1 MVGQGSSTLPVPHDD
16 VIPGTETSTLAAPSA
31 SPSVIDAD
39 EKIGDRGSTTS
50 HSNQLQ
56 PVDEVP
62 VDEKNEL
69 EKTQTMESMH
79 EYPKAWKLAVISIAL
94 CLSVFCMALD
104 NTIIATAI
112 PKITDHF
119 NSLNDVGWYG
129 SAYLLTTCSF
139 QLLFGKIYTF
149 YSVKW
154 VYVTAMLIFEV
165 GSILCAAA
173 PTSTALIIGRA
184 IAGVGSAG
192 IFAGALLIVAQTVPL
207 DKRPTYTGMIGSM
220 YGLASVAGPLLGG
233 VFTDSA
239 SLTWRW
245 CFWINLPFGAV
256 TLGFII
262 FFYTDIRQTKKTTL
276 TWGERIEQF
285 DLHGT
290 AVFLPAIICL
300 LLALQWGG
308 SKYPWGNGRVIALL
322 VLAGVLLAAFVGIQI
337 WKQDKGTVPP
347 RIIKQR
353 SIAASAWFAAM
364 LGAAFFV
371 LVYYIP
377 IWFQAIK
384 SVSATGSGIR
394 NLPMILG
401 LVIMSIVAGG
411 LVTVTGFYNP
421 FIIGSTVLASIG
433 AGLIT
438 TWEVDTGHAQW
449 IGYQALFG
457 IGIGMGMQQPL
468 IAVQTVLPSR
478 DIATGTAVIIFSQTL
493 GGALAVSIAQNVFN
507 NQLIKNLGQQ
517 VPDLDASIVLT
528 TGATSLKENLPA
540 EFLEGALSAYNLS
553 LTQTYYIAV
562 AFMALSIFGAVAIEW
577 KSVKGKK
584 IEMAGGA

>member
-1 MVGQGSSTLPVPHDD
+1 MVGQESGLSVPHDEMQ
-16 VIPGTETSTLAAPSA
+16 PGTETSTLAGPSA

-39 EKIGDRGSTTS
+39 EKSGDRQSTAS
-50 HSNQLQ
+50 QGGLK
-56 PVDEVP
+56 PVDEAP
-62 VDEKNEL
+62 IDEKNEL
-69 EKTQTMESMH
+69 AKTETMESMH
-79 EYPKAWKLAVISIAL
+79 EYPTAWKLAVISIAL

-119 NSLNDVGWYG
+119 KSLDDVGWYG

-139 QLLFGKIYTF
+139 QLLFGKFYTF

-154 VYVTAMLIFEV
+154 VYLIAMLIFEV
-165 GSILCAAA
+165 GSIVCAAA
-173 PTSTALIIGRA
+173 PNSTALIIGRA

-207 DKRPTYTGMIGSM
+207 EKRPTYTGMIGSM

-233 VFTDSA
+233 VFTDSK

-256 TLGFII
+256 TVAFIV
-262 FFYTDIRQTKKTTL
+262 FFYTDIRKTKKTNL
-276 TWGERIEQF
+276 TWGERLEQF

-308 SKYPWGNGRVIALL
+308 SKFAWGNGRIIALL
-322 VLAGVLLAAFVGIQI
+322 TLSGVLLTVFVGIQI
-337 WKQDKGTVPP
+337 WKQDKATVPP

-353 SIAASAWFAAM
+353 SVMSAAWFAAM
-364 LGAAFFV
+364 LGSAFFV
-371 LVYYIP
+371 LIYYVP

-384 SVSATGSGIR
+384 SVSATKSGIM
-394 NLPMILG
+394 NLPMILS
-401 LVIMSIVAGG
+401 LVIMSMLAGG
-411 LVTVTGFYNP
+411 LVTVTGYYNP
-421 FIIGSTVLASIG
+421 FVIGASVIATIG

-438 TWEVDTGHAQW
+438 TWETDTGHSKW
-449 IGYQALFG
+449 IGYQAMFG
-457 IGIGMGMQQPL
+457 LGIGMGMQQPL
-468 IAVQTVLPSR
+468 IAVQTVLPSK
-478 DIATGTAVIIFSQTL
+478 DIATGTAVIIFAQTL

-507 NQLIKNLGQQ
+507 NQLLKNLAKE
-517 VPDLDASIVLT
+517 VPNLDPAIVLV
-528 TGATSLKENLPA
+528 TGATSLKETLPS
-540 EFLEGALSAYNLS
+540 EFLSGVLSAYNLS
-553 LTQTYYIAV
+553 LTQTFYISV
-562 AFMALSIFGAVAIEW
+562 AFMGLSIIGALGMEW
-577 KSVKGKK
+577 ISVKGKK
-584 IEMAGGA
+584 IEMGGAA